1 MNMKTNK
8 EIIKK
13 KYHEIRNAY
22 MPDYYKNKQILFQ
35 IYAIEEMLNEA
46 RADTINKHTG
56 AIWNWWNT
64 KPQKRKNDETI
75 RIITRT
81 DIEELIKMIK

>member
-1 MNMKTNK
+1 MTTNK

-22 MPDYYKNKQILFQ
+22 MPDYYNNKQILFQ
-35 IYAIEEMLNEA
+35 IYAIEGMLNEA
-46 RADTINKHTG
+46 RADTTNKHTG